1 MIPPR
6 ISKSLLRAACLQKQN
21 ILLTDFEQEIQR
33 LTDEITRGKEMPSQ
47 EQAGRTELN
56 ELLVRLEHELLFV
69 KQEQAILEG
78 LDVEREF
85 VHVELG
91 ALVVTD
97 QRIFY
102 ISSSL
107 ETVEVDGVEFFGIS
121 TQAPIYPGM
130 KGKRAGDSF
139 THAGVNYRVLE
150 VY

>member
-1 MIPPR
+1 MTPPR
-6 ISKSLLRAACLQKQN
+6 ISKSLLREACLQKQN
-21 ILLTDFEQEIQR
+21 ILLADFEQEIQR

-69 KQEQAILEG
+69 KQEQTILEG

-85 VHVELG
+85 VQVELG

-121 TQAPIYPGM
+121 TQAPIYSGM

-139 THAGVNYRVLE
+139 IHAGVNYRVLE

>member
-1 MIPPR
+1 MTTPR
-6 ISKSLLRAACLQKQN
+6 ISKSLLREACLQKQN

-47 EQAGRTELN
+47 EQAGRTEFN

-69 KQEQAILEG
+69 KQEQTILEG

-85 VHVELG
+85 VQVELG

-107 ETVEVDGVEFFGIS
+107 ETVEVEGISFFGIS
-121 TQAPIYPGM
+121 TQAPIYAGM
-130 KGKRAGDSF
+130 KGKRVGATFSY
-139 THAGVNYRVLE
+139 AGVSYRILE
-150 VY
+150 IY

>member
-1 MIPPR
+1 MTPPR
-6 ISKSLLRAACLQKQN
+6 ISKSLLRAACLKKQN
-21 ILLTDFEQEIQR
+21 ILLADFEQEIQR

-69 KQEQAILEG
+69 KQEQTILEG
-78 LDVEREF
+78 LDIEREF
-85 VHVELG
+85 VQVELG

-121 TQAPIYPGM
+121 TQAPIYSGM

-139 THAGVNYRVLE
+139 IHAGVNYRVLE

>member
-1 MIPPR
+1 MTTPR
-6 ISKSLLRAACLQKQN
+6 LSKSLLRAACLRKQN

-47 EQAGRTELN
+47 EQAGRTESN

-69 KQEQAILEG
+69 KQEQTILEG

-85 VHVELG
+85 VQVELG

-107 ETVEVDGVEFFGIS
+107 ETVEVEGISFFGIS
-121 TQAPIYPGM
+121 TQAPIYAGM
-130 KGKRAGDSF
+130 KGKRVGATFSY
-139 THAGVNYRVLE
+139 AGVSYRILE
-150 VY
+150 IY

>member
-1 MIPPR
+1 M
-6 ISKSLLRAACLQKQN
+6 QKQN
-21 ILLTDFEQEIQR
+21 ILLADFEQEIQR

-69 KQEQAILEG
+69 KQEQTILEG

-85 VHVELG
+85 VQVELG

-102 ISSSL
+102 ISSSV
-107 ETVEVDGVEFFGIS
+107 ETVEVYGVEIFGIS
-121 TQAPIYPGM
+121 TQAPIYEGM
-130 KGKRAGDSF
+130 KSKRLGDTFFYGRLS
-139 THAGVNYRVLE
+139 YRILDL
-150 VY
+150 Y